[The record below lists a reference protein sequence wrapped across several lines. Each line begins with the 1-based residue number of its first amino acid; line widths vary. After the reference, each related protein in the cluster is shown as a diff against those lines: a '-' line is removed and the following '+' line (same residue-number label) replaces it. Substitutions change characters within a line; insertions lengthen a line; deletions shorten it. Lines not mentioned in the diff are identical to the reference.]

1 MNISSANGISPAG
14 SIPSFHTLTCVSIMP
29 ICAQYAVIIDICVGN
44 AKSVQ
49 QASASISLSARLYAV
64 HLPHIRSN
72 QLIDLLYESPKD
84 VYEFC
89 ARYLVLIVDIDS
101 NC

>member
-14 SIPSFHTLTCVSIMP
+14 SIPSFHTLTCMSIMH

-49 QASASISLSARLYAV
+49 HLSARLYAV

-84 VYEFC
+84 LYEFC